1 MTQTLSKRKRIQTS
15 SSSSYNSNCWL
26 AKGEFFRANEQAVSA
41 EACLCETP
49 PPPLWVE
56 CTISLL
62 GQSSEEAKIQIWQLG
77 AGFLTLLA
85 HLQLLQFFFQNSF
98 LLCAELSAA
107 VSCWSK
113 LCNSSP
119 IQCKPKQCNVYVP
132 FTRGPPQTLQRA
144 HIHQCFW
151 YHKKCPSLC
160 WEVSQQ
166 GLQKIYFDT
175 QRDNMLILLHQS
187 HSYGKFASFHNTN
200 TECYARLKCKCV
212 LQYVICPCA

>member
-1 MTQTLSKRKRIQTS
+1 MTQTLSKRKRIRVRIQTS

-41 EACLCETP
+41 EARLCETP
-49 PPPLWVE
+49 PLRVE

-119 IQCKPKQCNVYVP
+119 IQCKPKQCNVYHSQEAHLRLCREHT
-132 FTRGPPQTLQRA
+132 FTSASDTTKSARHRA
-144 HIHQCFW
+144 ERLASRA
-151 YHKKCPSLC
+151 YRKS
-160 WEVSQQ
+160 
-166 GLQKIYFDT
+166 T
-175 QRDNMLILLHQS
+175 LILR
-187 HSYGKFASFHNTN
+187 
-200 TECYARLKCKCV
+200 EIICEYANSTAPITFIW
-212 LQYVICPCA
+212 QICIIS